1 MDKIIPNGEEVLI
14 FYDFKGQSRGANE
27 REFVKGVVVNSRESN
42 DLSYHGSAWYEQIYN
57 VIDEN
62 GRNYEATYGNAYV
75 GSFFIRTIEHH
86 MSVIKSKIA
95 DNNEEICVLNKEN
108 GELNAT
114 LEELARMKKEKE
126 GPVMGLK
133 MNNKKDN

>member
-1 MDKIIPNGEEVLI
+1 MDTIKRVQDLM
-14 FYDFKGQSRGANE
+14 QE
-27 REFVKGVVVNSRESN
+27 RDMN
-42 DLSYHGSAWYEQIYN
+42 LCA
-57 VIDEN
+57 
-62 GRNYEATYGNAYV
+62 
-75 GSFFIRTIEHH
+75 
-86 MSVIKSKIA
+86 
-95 DNNEEICVLNKEN
+95 LNKEN

>member
-1 MDKIIPNGEEVLI
+1 MILRDKVVELM
-14 FYDFKGQSRGANE
+14 
-27 REFVKGVVVNSRESN
+27 KGVVVNSRESN

-95 DNNEEICVLNKEN
+95 DNNEEICALNKEN

>member
-1 MDKIIPNGEEVLI
+1 MDKIIQNGTEVLI
-14 FYDFKGQSRGANE
+14 FYDFKGLGRGSNE
-27 REFVKGVVVNSRESN
+27 RDFVKGVVVSSRESN

-57 VIDEN
+57 VVDEN

-86 MSVIKSKIA
+86 MAMIKSRIS
-95 DNNEEICVLNKEN
+95 DNSEEICALNKEN
-108 GELNAT
+108 DELNGT
-114 LEELARMKKEKE
+114 LEELARIKKEKD

-133 MNNKKDN
+133 MNNKNAN